1 MRYNINNKNWDA
13 LNNKNWDLNLKS
25 NIQCFPRRYR
35 QIFFLLFSPHRISQ
49 TNDQFDQLK
58 LEKKHKKAVARE
70 EEYAKVNV
78 ERTTLGVVSMLSY
91 PLRARPI
98 LPRRS
103 PRAPN
108 RIWSAPVYFFFAHN
122 FEAVIE
128 GNKHESAGRL
138 YSLKQH
144 TREEL
149 NRLCVAVCT

>member
-1 MRYNINNKNWDA
+1 MLTEI
-13 LNNKNWDLNLKS
+13 LIE
-25 NIQCFPRRYR
+25 IQSFNVFLEGTDKF
-35 QIFFLLFSPHRISQ
+35 FFLLFPPLMNSL

-108 RIWSAPVYFFFAHN
+108 RI
-122 FEAVIE
+122 
-128 GNKHESAGRL
+128 
-138 YSLKQH
+138 
-144 TREEL
+144 
-149 NRLCVAVCT
+149 

>member
-13 LNNKNWDLNLKS
+13 LNNKNWDLNLNS
-25 NIQCFPRRYR
+25 NIQCFPRRYK

-70 EEYAKVNV
+70 DEYAKVNV

-91 PLRARPI
+91 PHHARPV

-108 RIWSAPVYFFFAHN
+108 RIWSMFYNAIIVL
-122 FEAVIE
+122 VSQ
-128 GNKHESAGRL
+128 K
-138 YSLKQH
+138 
-144 TREEL
+144 T
-149 NRLCVAVCT
+149 

>member
-1 MRYNINNKNWDA
+1 M
-13 LNNKNWDLNLKS
+13 
-25 NIQCFPRRYR
+25 
-35 QIFFLLFSPHRISQ
+35 ISL

-70 EEYAKVNV
+70 EKYAKLNV

-108 RIWSAPVYFFFAHN
+108 RI
-122 FEAVIE
+122 
-128 GNKHESAGRL
+128 
-138 YSLKQH
+138 
-144 TREEL
+144 
-149 NRLCVAVCT
+149 